1 MSAGLYCPKS
11 NLTIGHF
18 KVVCILTIRQTVV
31 SCFSSLHLSSNGVIG
46 MHEHSCFYI
55 VLALSQLTS
64 TLPIQPQIIK
74 GRRLDFLD
82 INSLI
87 NVVHC
92 LEQKVRLTSYES
104 DVSLP
109 NLPVKHNRVK
119 TPTRFD

>member
-1 MSAGLYCPKS
+1 MGL
-11 NLTIGHF
+11 
-18 KVVCILTIRQTVV
+18 
-31 SCFSSLHLSSNGVIG
+31 IG

-87 NVVHC
+87 NVGHC

-109 NLPVKHNRVK
+109 NLPVKDNRVK